1 VPLGALGAIS
11 LGAKN
16 HSLVWDY
23 GYGSV
28 SGAVSS
34 DHCYLHTNVTHMEPA
49 ELYGDVKN
57 GSALNAH
64 QFIYDSPIHSDVEAK
79 LRQLLIRLAADNK
92 ICGIQVCAYK
102 DGEVVIDTA
111 AGMLGKDDPRP
122 VQLDSLFPV
131 FSVTK
136 GVAAGMLH
144 WLVDNGKLN
153 LEENIANIWP
163 GFGINGKDLI
173 KVHHVLNH
181 TSGLHNAMSNTI
193 VDPPLMSDWNA
204 CLNSIQTSTPE
215 SEPGHK
221 LLYHYSSF
229 GYLCGGIIEHAS
241 GKKFQ
246 EVLEEAIVHPLNVEG
261 ELYIGIPPGV
271 ESRLASLTFDTED
284 LKARERTVT
293 RIDLPSTFQPDRIAK
308 LIPLLANLFS
318 SLEVRRAIVPS
329 ANGHFSARAL
339 ARYYASLAAGGIVP
353 PPHSPSSKP
362 LLGSN
367 PHIPKSASSHYEKRG
382 NEVAASKDTSKT
394 GDHNHST
401 CHKDGVNRIFHGPN
415 VHDAFLGVGDYGSLA
430 LPGGAFGLGFVRNC
444 SKEGVTGFGH
454 SGLGGSTGFCDIKHK
469 FSIAVLVNTISIGAV
484 TGRIVQLVCSELNVP
499 VPLDFAQFAE
509 GESYIKLN

>member
-1 VPLGALGAIS
+1 
-11 LGAKN
+11 
-16 HSLVWDY
+16 
-23 GYGSV
+23 
-28 SGAVSS
+28 
-34 DHCYLHTNVTHMEPA
+34 MEPA
-49 ELYGDVKN
+49 ELYEDVKN

-64 QFIYDSPIHSDVEAK
+64 QFIYDSPIHSDVESK

-131 FSVTK
+131 FSATK

-181 TSGLHNAMSNTI
+181 TSGLHNAMSNTL

-221 LLYHYSSF
+221 QLYHYSSF

-246 EVLEEAIVHPLNVEG
+246 EILEEAIVHPLNVEG

-284 LKARERTVT
+284 LKARELASLTFDT
-293 RIDLPSTFQPDRIAK
+293 EDLKARELASLTFDTEDLKARNG
-308 LIPLLANLFS
+308 L

-367 PHIPKSASSHYEKRG
+367 PHNPKSASSHYEKRG
-382 NEVAASKDTSKT
+382 NEVAASKDTTKT

-401 CHKDGVNRIFHGPN
+401 CHKDGVNRIFHGPK
-415 VHDAFLGVGDYGSLA
+415 VHDAFLGVGVYGSLA
-430 LPGGAFGLGFVRNC
+430 LPDGAFGLGFVRNC

-469 FSIAVLVNTISIGAV
+469 FSIAVLVNTISVGAV

-499 VPLDFAQFAE
+499 VPLDYAQFAE

>member
-1 VPLGALGAIS
+1 MEQP
-11 LGAKN
+11 
-16 HSLVWDY
+16 
-23 GYGSV
+23 
-28 SGAVSS
+28 AVV
-34 DHCYLHTNVTHMEPA
+34 H
-49 ELYGDVKN
+49 GDVKN

-79 LRQLLIRLAADNK
+79 LRQLLIKLAADNK

-102 DGEVVIDTA
+102 DGEVIIDTA

-136 GVAAGMLH
+136 GVTAGMLH

-163 GFGINGKDLI
+163 GFGINSKDLI

-181 TSGLHNAMSNTI
+181 TSGLHNAMSDTFK
-193 VDPPLMSDWNA
+193 DPSLISDWKA
-204 CLNSIQTSTPE
+204 CLSSIQTSMPE
-215 SEPGHK
+215 SEPGHEQ
-221 LLYHYSSF
+221 LYHYSSF

-241 GKKFQ
+241 GKEFQ
-246 EVLEEAIVHPLNVEG
+246 EVLEEAIVHPLNVGG
-261 ELYIGIPPGV
+261 ELYIGIPLGV
-271 ESRLASLTFDTED
+271 ESRLASLSFDTED
-284 LKARERTVT
+284 LKAMQATVT
-293 RIDLPSTFQPDRIAK
+293 RADLPSTFQVDKVAK
-308 LIPLLANLFS
+308 LIPVFANLFS
-318 SLEVRRAIVPS
+318 SLEVRRAIMPS
-329 ANGHFSARAL
+329 VNGHFSARAL
-339 ARYYASLAAGGIVP
+339 ARYYASLATGGIVP

-362 LLGSN
+362 LLGSH
-367 PHIPKSASSHYEKRG
+367 PHIPKSAPSHSEKRG

-394 GDHNHST
+394 G
-401 CHKDGVNRIFHGPN
+401 HKDGVNRIFHGPK

-430 LPGGAFGLGFVRNC
+430 LPDGAFGLGFKRYY

-454 SGLGGSTGFCDIKHK
+454 SGLGGSVGFCDIKHK
-469 FSIAVLVNTISIGAV
+469 FSIAVLVNTMSLGAV
-484 TGRIVQLVCSELNVP
+484 TGRIVQLVCAELNVP
-499 VPLDFAQFAE
+499 VPLDFARFAE